1 MSIYVTKS
9 FLPSIDEYTKYL
21 QDIWR
26 SNQLTNNGSLVKR
39 FRSELSEYLNV
50 KEEGV
55 NIVTNGTLALQ
66 LALRALDFDNGEIIT
81 TPFTYVATTSAILWE
96 HLTPVFV
103 DIDPTTLNIDPSKI
117 EQAITSKTKAIMPVH
132 VFGNPCD
139 VESID
144 KIAKRH
150 NLKVIYDSAHAFGV
164 KYKGKSILEYGDIST
179 LSFHATKLF
188 HTIEG
193 GAVYSNNKKFIDRVE
208 LAKRFGHNGDTH
220 IQLGINAKANEFQSA
235 MGLCNLKYIDEIIEK
250 RKKKSKYYEN
260 YLSNIVEHPII
271 SEGTEYNYSYYPII
285 LKNQKE
291 LQKVVKALSANDIF
305 PRRYFYPSLNM
316 LPYLES
322 KYSCPVS
329 EDIAKR
335 ILCIPLYDSLDD
347 STIINICEI
356 INRCLR

>member
-1 MSIYVTKS
+1 
-9 FLPSIDEYTKYL
+9 
-21 QDIWR
+21 
-26 SNQLTNNGSLVKR
+26 
-39 FRSELSEYLNV
+39 
-50 KEEGV
+50 
-55 NIVTNGTLALQ
+55 
-66 LALRALDFDNGEIIT
+66 
-81 TPFTYVATTSAILWE
+81 
-96 HLTPVFV
+96 
-103 DIDPTTLNIDPSKI
+103 
-117 EQAITSKTKAIMPVH
+117 
-132 VFGNPCD
+132 
-139 VESID
+139 
-144 KIAKRH
+144 
-150 NLKVIYDSAHAFGV
+150 
-164 KYKGKSILEYGDIST
+164 
-179 LSFHATKLF
+179 
-188 HTIEG
+188 
-193 GAVYSNNKKFIDRVE
+193 
-208 LAKRFGHNGDTH
+208 
-220 IQLGINAKANEFQSA
+220 

>member
-9 FLPSIDEYTKYL
+9 FLPPIDEYTKYL
-21 QDIWR
+21 QDIWQ

-39 FRSELSEYLNV
+39 FRSELSEYLNIQ
-50 KEEGV
+50 EEGV

-66 LALRALDFDNGEIIT
+66 LALRALDFDDGEIIT

-96 HLTPVFV
+96 HYTPVFV
-103 DIDPTTLNIDPSKI
+103 DIDPTTLNIDSSKI

-144 KIAKRH
+144 KIAKKH

-164 KYKGKSILEYGDIST
+164 KYKGKSILEFGDISI
-179 LSFHATKLF
+179 LSLHATKLF

-193 GAVYSNNKKFIDRVE
+193 GAVYSSNKKFIDRVE

-235 MGLCNLKYIDEIIEK
+235 MGLCNLKYIDQIIEK
-250 RKKKSKYYEN
+250 RKKKAKYYN
-260 YLSNIVEHPII
+260 NNLSNIVERPKI
-271 SEGTEYNYSYYPII
+271 SEKTEYNYSYYPII

-305 PRRYFYPSLNM
+305 PRRYFYPSLNT
-316 LPYLES
+316 LPYLKS
-322 KYSCPVS
+322 KYSYPVS

-347 STIINICEI
+347 STMINICEI
-356 INRCLR
+356 IARCLR